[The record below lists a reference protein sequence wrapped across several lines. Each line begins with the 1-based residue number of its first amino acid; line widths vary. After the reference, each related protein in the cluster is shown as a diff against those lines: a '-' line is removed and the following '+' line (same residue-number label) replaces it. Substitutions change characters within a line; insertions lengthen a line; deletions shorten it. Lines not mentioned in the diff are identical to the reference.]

1 MIAYSY
7 SMHILPLEIAG
18 WGLVTLIGV
27 LVLPTILGWL
37 PIIFDF
43 LVNFTWWLIW
53 VLKYRQSK

>member
-1 MIAYSY
+1 
-7 SMHILPLEIAG
+7 MHILPLEIAG